1 MSLNRRQF
9 SALAGATM
17 TAPVFGAFRAKP
29 SFEISLAQWSLHRT
43 IYGGKLDN
51 MGFPEYTKKEF
62 GIEAVEYVNQF
73 FKDRDGMLEACFL
86 QCTRDRSLAD
96 MQADSQT
103 GGQTADISV
112 SSQPSSKP
120 GQVRSGQVR
129 SGQARSGEPRPGQ
142 ARPG

>member
-62 GIEAVEYVNQF
+62 GVEAVEYVNQF
-73 FKDRDGMLEACFL
+73 FKDKAEDKPYLQELKNRCDDLGVKSLLIMCDGEGSWGMLM
-86 QCTRDRSLAD
+86 TPLAPERLKTITD
-96 MQADSQT
+96 GS
-103 GGQTADISV
+103 
-112 SSQPSSKP
+112 
-120 GQVRSGQVR
+120 
-129 SGQARSGEPRPGQ
+129 PRPNSW
-142 ARPG
+142 AAIPSA